1 MSFAVAVCVV
11 VMTSNVQGM
20 GAIVYLRPRG
30 AGVGGW
36 WWCCGRRVFF
46 HFLELNLVLGVHFE
60 NVENV
65 TGV

>member
-30 AGVGGW
+30 ARSGGVVV
-36 WWCCGRRVFF
+36 VFWA
-46 HFLELNLVLGVHFE
+46 
-60 NVENV
+60 
-65 TGV
+65 